1 MSITEKLNTE
11 FEEGKQSEEEYEK
24 YSQELVNKE
33 RLRRIRSPNVE
44 KAVFIFIPKILK
56 TAIN

>member
-24 YSQELVNKE
+24 YSQELVNKGW
-33 RLRRIRSPNVE
+33 LRFLMMRFNNLEIQPC
-44 KAVFIFIPKILK
+44 
-56 TAIN
+56 